1 MLVRYKLFSALPMD
15 FPFVTGTILILI
27 PNKFTVYFFQLSKGT
42 DLLFKINWLS
52 LCVCHHICVLVHIHL
67 YMGFPTLGRHK
78 TKKCYSV
85 MKKTDST
92 TKYHQLGQTEFW
104 NH

>member
-1 MLVRYKLFSALPMD
+1 MN

-27 PNKFTVYFFQLSKGT
+27 PNIFTVYFFQLSKGS
-42 DLLFKINWLS
+42 DLLFKMNWLS

-67 YMGFPTLGRHK
+67 DMGFPTLERYK

-92 TKYHQLGQTEFW
+92 TTYYQLSQTEFW